1 MLKIWPIVG
10 LGLLGL
16 LLAWMLADVIHLE
29 PLKFR
34 AVFIISLGLLGSLA
48 GWKFATKI

>member
-16 LLAWMLADVIHLE
+16 LLAWMITDVIPVE

-34 AVFIISLGLLGSLA
+34 AVLIICMGLLGSLV
-48 GWKFATKI
+48 GWKFAIKI